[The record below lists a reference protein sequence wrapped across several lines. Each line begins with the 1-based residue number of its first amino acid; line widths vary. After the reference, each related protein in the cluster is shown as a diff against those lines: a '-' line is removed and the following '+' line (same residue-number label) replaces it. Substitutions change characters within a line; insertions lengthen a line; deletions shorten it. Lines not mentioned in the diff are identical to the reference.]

1 MHLTFKTA
9 KIAFAT
15 AILLACAPA
24 LAKTNAHAHPSKTQ
38 AQKPKPKS
46 TPKFIKAGKKAKP
59 TVAKK
64 VQHKKVQHKK
74 LPPTYKSTER
84 VHLSAKDMACLT
96 RNVYYESRGEPYA
109 GRLAIAQ
116 VTGTRVEARQ
126 WGRSICNV
134 VYAPI
139 QFSWTSD
146 PSKRY
151 KSLRNAEWLSSE
163 RIVQDYAQGIRVKG
177 LENATHFHAV
187 SLGRPSWTRRLKPV
201 MTVGNH
207 VFYDD

>member
-15 AILLACAPA
+15 SILLACAPA

-38 AQKPKPKS
+38 AQKPTS

-59 TVAKK
+59 IVA
-64 VQHKKVQHKK
+64 KKVQHKK
-74 LPPTYKSTER
+74 LPPTYKSTQR

-139 QFSWTSD
+139 QFSWTSN

-151 KSLRNAEWLSSE
+151 KSPRNAEWLSSE

>member
-38 AQKPKPKS
+38 AQKPKP

-59 TVAKK
+59 TVA
-64 VQHKKVQHKK
+64 KKVQHKK

-151 KSLRNAEWLSSE
+151 KSPRNAEWLSSE

>member
-38 AQKPKPKS
+38 AQKPKPKSTPKS

-116 VTGTRVEARQ
+116 VTGTRVEALK

-139 QFSWTSD
+139 QFSWTSN

-151 KSLRNAEWLSSE
+151 K
-163 RIVQDYAQGIRVKG
+163 
-177 LENATHFHAV
+177 
-187 SLGRPSWTRRLKPV
+187 
-201 MTVGNH
+201 
-207 VFYDD
+207 

>member
-59 TVAKK
+59 PVA
-64 VQHKKVQHKK
+64 KKVQHKK

-116 VTGTRVEARQ
+116 VTGTRVEARK

-139 QFSWTSD
+139 QFSWTSN

-151 KSLRNAEWLSSE
+151 KSPRNAEWLSSE

>member
-64 VQHKKVQHKK
+64 VQHKK
-74 LPPTYKSTER
+74 LPPTYKSTQR

-116 VTGTRVEARQ
+116 VTGTRVEARK

-139 QFSWTSD
+139 QFSWTSN

-151 KSLRNAEWLSSE
+151 KSPRNAEWLSSE

>member
-24 LAKTNAHAHPSKTQ
+24 LAKTQ
-38 AQKPKPKS
+38 AQKPKPQSKS
-46 TPKFIKAGKKAKP
+46 TQKFIKAGKKAKP
-59 TVAKK
+59 PVAKK
-64 VQHKKVQHKK
+64 VQQKK

-151 KSLRNAEWLSSE
+151 KSPRNAEWLSSE

>member
-38 AQKPKPKS
+38 AQKPKPK
-46 TPKFIKAGKKAKP
+46 FIKAGKKAKP
-59 TVAKK
+59 TVA
-64 VQHKKVQHKK
+64 KKVQHKK

-151 KSLRNAEWLSSE
+151 KSPRNAEWLSSE